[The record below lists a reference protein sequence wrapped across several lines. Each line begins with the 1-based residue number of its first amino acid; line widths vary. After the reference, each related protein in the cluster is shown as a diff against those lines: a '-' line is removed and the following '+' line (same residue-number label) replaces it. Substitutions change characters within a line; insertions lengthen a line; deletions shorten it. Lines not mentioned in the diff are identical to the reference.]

1 MEPNKNRLQITKTLL
16 LKNMTSNCC
25 IRIVKQ
31 FFERIGVTVNIIK
44 LGEVCI
50 TYDAGKIHE
59 ARIKNYA

>member
-1 MEPNKNRLQITKTLL
+1 
-16 LKNMTSNCC
+16 MTSNCC